1 MLASFS
7 TASLLTLLLP
17 AVLLVIVVGWW
28 LWVARRGDL

>member
-17 AVLLVIVVGWW
+17 AALLVLVLAWW
-28 LWVARRGDL
+28 FWAGRGEL

>member
-7 TASLLTLLLP
+7 NASLLTLLLP
-17 AVLLVIVVGWW
+17 AALLLVVLGWW

>member
-17 AVLLVIVVGWW
+17 AALLVGVFGWW

>member
-17 AVLLVIVVGWW
+17 AALLAIVLGWW

>member
-1 MLASFS
+1 MIASFS

-17 AVLLVIVVGWW
+17 AALLIVVLGWW